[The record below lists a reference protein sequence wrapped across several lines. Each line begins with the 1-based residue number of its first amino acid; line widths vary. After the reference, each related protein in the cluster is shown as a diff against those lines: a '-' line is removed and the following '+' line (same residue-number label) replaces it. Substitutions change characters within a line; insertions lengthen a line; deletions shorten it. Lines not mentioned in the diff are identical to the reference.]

1 MGKMIHEAL
10 SRSIIGIAMEVLNEL
25 KPGLDEK
32 LYERAMAIEL
42 RRCGHA
48 VALQSSF
55 PVFYRGEMIGNLI
68 PDMIV
73 DDLVIVDGKVVSAFT
88 DSHAA
93 QMIGYLNITGL
104 KLALLLN
111 FKNASLTWKRVVNER
126 VHENVIPPDL
136 HSPIREIR
144 VIRGQKMP
152 SIDKL
157 FEVLVNEGASDLHIG
172 EGQPPKI
179 RKHGD
184 VMAICEKPLRR
195 DELVNMLSEVCGPKG
210 WTLFEE
216 RGDFDFAYEMDEKS
230 RFRCNFLKQTNGY
243 GAVFRL
249 IPTRIASLAELGI
262 PAVVRQFGDLRGG
275 LVLIT
280 GPTGSGKSTTLAAL
294 IDYINTNYARH
305 IITIEEPIEFVH
317 HNKRSIMT
325 QREVP
330 EHSSTFP
337 AGLKAAMREDCDIV
351 LVGEMRDLETV
362 SLALTAAE
370 TGLLVFGTLH
380 TNNAR
385 KTIDRMIDVFPA
397 DKQPQARTM
406 LANSLR
412 GVLAQLL
419 LKRADGT
426 GRNAVNEILISS
438 SAVSSIIREGATQ
451 KLQDVIV
458 SGKGQ
463 GMQFM
468 DDAIWTLL
476 QQGIVSPHEAF
487 MKAIDKNL
495 FKKFLP
501 ADEAGLANS
510 AGSSP
515 DDEQRPLGDFV
526 KGQARK
532 A

>member
-1 MGKMIHEAL
+1 MPYINQFFE
-10 SRSIIGIAMEVLNEL
+10 I
-25 KPGLDEK
+25 
-32 LYERAMAIEL
+32 
-42 RRCGHA
+42 
-48 VALQSSF
+48 
-55 PVFYRGEMIGNLI
+55 
-68 PDMIV
+68 
-73 DDLVIVDGKVVSAFT
+73 LVK
-88 DSHAA
+88 
-93 QMIGYLNITGL
+93 
-104 KLALLLN
+104 
-111 FKNASLTWKRVVNER
+111 
-126 VHENVIPPDL
+126 
-136 HSPIREIR
+136 
-144 VIRGQKMP
+144 
-152 SIDKL
+152 
-157 FEVLVNEGASDLHIG
+157 EGASDLHIG

-179 RKHGD
+179 RRHGD
-184 VMAICEKPLRR
+184 VMAIREAPVTR
-195 DELVNMLSEVCGPKG
+195 EEAVTMLSEISGPKS
-210 WTLFEE
+210 WKIFEE
-216 RGDFDFAYEMDEKS
+216 RGDFDFAYEMDEQS

-249 IPTRIASLAELGI
+249 IPTRIASLEELGV
-262 PAVVRQFGDLRGG
+262 PPVVKQFGDLRGG
-275 LVLIT
+275 LVLVT

-294 IDYINTNYARH
+294 IDYINSTYSRH
-305 IITIEEPIEFVH
+305 IVTIEEPIEFVH
-317 HNKRSIMT
+317 NNKLSIIT

-337 AGLKAAMREDCDIV
+337 AGLKAALREDSDIV
-351 LVGEMRDLETV
+351 LVGEMRDLETI

-419 LKRADGT
+419 LKRADGK
-426 GRNAVNEILISS
+426 GRLAVNEILISNN
-438 SAVSSIIREGATQ
+438 AVSSIIREGATQ

-468 DDAIWTLL
+468 DDAIWGNL
-476 QQGIVSPHEAF
+476 QKGIVSPHEAF

-501 ADEAGLANS
+501 PDEVGLGNS
-510 AGSSP
+510 AGAAP
-515 DDEQRPLGDFV
+515 DDEKRIPGNVQ
-526 KGQARK
+526 K
-532 A
+532 AKPRR